1 MIREKLKRYFITGL
15 IVLLPLW
22 FTLYIFWIFFSFVA
36 KFFIPILR
44 PLFNYLLGE
53 EYIPFFPFLLKLSA
67 FLIALLI
74 IWLVGLL
81 ATNIFGRK
89 IFQKLDQ
96 TFATIPLIRQ
106 VYSTFSKLTQIFF
119 SGKTQF
125 QRVVLVE
132 FPRKGLYALGFITN
146 EKNWQFVDQ
155 PGEAVLNVFIPT
167 TPNPTSGFFLLIPE
181 KEVIPLEMS
190 VDDALKM
197 VISGGIVSPENLPLK
212 TKKESFDENST

>member
-1 MIREKLKRYFITGL
+1 MRDKLKRYFITGL
-15 IVLLPLW
+15 IILLPLW

-44 PLFNYLLGE
+44 PLFNYLLGK

-74 IWLVGLL
+74 VWLVGLL

-89 IFQKLDQ
+89 IFQRLDR
-96 TFATIPLIRQ
+96 TLATIPLIRQ
-106 VYSTFSKLTQIFF
+106 VYATVSKLTQIFF

-125 QRVVLVE
+125 QRVVLLE
-132 FPRKGLYALGFITN
+132 YPRKGLYVFGFVTN
-146 EKNWQFVDQ
+146 EKTWQFSDQ
-155 PGEAVLNVFIPT
+155 PGEPILNVFIPT
-167 TPNPTSGFFLLIPE
+167 TPNPTSGFFFLIPE

-197 VISGGIVSPENLPLK
+197 VISGGIISPENLPLK
-212 TKKESFDENST
+212 TKK